1 MKRTQSLGRTFLAA
15 FACLLIGGATG
26 NAQGMGG
33 NPSQAVSKALSKL
46 FGSNA
51 SFTADSEVE
60 VDGPQKAT
68 MEMSLSFH
76 QGKTRTEID
85 LTKMKSG
92 SLPPEA
98 AEQMKAMGMDRVISI
113 SDDKSPTA
121 IIIFPGMKSY
131 VSMTN
136 PSTGKDTTEPK
147 IEEKTLGK
155 EMVDGKEM
163 VKQKVT
169 IIETDGKSTELTV
182 WRQAAGEFP
191 AVVEFNESGTKAK
204 MKFKNVVKKTPDA
217 ALFTVPKDFEKF
229 DSPQAMMMKK
239 LMEKAG
245 Q

>member
-1 MKRTQSLGRTFLAA
+1 MKSTPSLARTFLAA

-26 NAQGMGG
+26 YAQGMGG

-46 FGSNA
+46 FGANA

-68 MEMSLSFH
+68 LEMSLTFH

-92 SLPPEA
+92 SLPPGA

-136 PSTGKDTTEPK
+136 PSTGKETAESK
-147 IEEKTLGK
+147 IEETALGK
-155 EMVDGKEM
+155 ETIDGKEM
-163 VKQKVT
+163 LKQKVT
-169 IIETDGKSTELTV
+169 INEPNGKSTDLTV
-182 WRQAAGEFP
+182 WRPATGEFP
-191 AVVEFNESGTKAK
+191 AQIEFNESGTKAK

-217 ALFTVPKDFEKF
+217 TLFAVPKDFEKF

-239 LMEKAG
+239 MMEKAG

>member
-1 MKRTQSLGRTFLAA
+1 MKRSQSLARTFLAA
-15 FACLLIGGATG
+15 FACLLIGGSTG
-26 NAQGMGG
+26 YTQGMGG

-46 FGSNA
+46 FGANA

-68 MEMSLSFH
+68 MAMSLSFH

-85 LTKMKSG
+85 LTKMKSD
-92 SLPPEA
+92 SLPPGA

-131 VSMTN
+131 VAMTN
-136 PSTGKDTTEPK
+136 SAAGTDTAEPK
-147 IEEKTLGK
+147 IEETNLGK
-155 EMVDGKEM
+155 ETVGGKEM

-169 IIETDGKSTELTV
+169 ITEAGGKSSELTV
-182 WRQAAGEFP
+182 WRAAAGEFP
-191 AVVEFNESGTKAK
+191 AAVEFNESGTKAK
-204 MKFKNVVKKTPDA
+204 MKFMNVVKKTPDA
-217 ALFTVPKDFEKF
+217 SLFTVPKDFEKF

-239 LMEKAG
+239 MMEKAG

>member
-1 MKRTQSLGRTFLAA
+1 MKRTQSPAHAFLAA
-15 FACLLIGGATG
+15 FACLLLSGSTG
-26 NAQGMGG
+26 HAQGMGG

-46 FGSNA
+46 FGANA

-68 MEMSLSFH
+68 MAMALSFH

-85 LTKMKSG
+85 LTKMKSD
-92 SLPPEA
+92 SLPPGA

-121 IIIFPGMKSY
+121 LILFPGMKSY
-131 VSMTN
+131 VSLTN
-136 PSTGKDTTEPK
+136 PGTGKQTTEPK
-147 IEEKTLGK
+147 IEESALGK
-155 EMVDGKEM
+155 ETVDGKEM
-163 VKQKVT
+163 VKQKIT
-169 IIETDGKSTELTV
+169 ISEADGKSTELTV
-182 WRQAAGEFP
+182 WRAAAGEFP

-217 ALFTVPKDFEKF
+217 SLFTVPKDFEKF

-239 LMEKAG
+239 MMEKAG